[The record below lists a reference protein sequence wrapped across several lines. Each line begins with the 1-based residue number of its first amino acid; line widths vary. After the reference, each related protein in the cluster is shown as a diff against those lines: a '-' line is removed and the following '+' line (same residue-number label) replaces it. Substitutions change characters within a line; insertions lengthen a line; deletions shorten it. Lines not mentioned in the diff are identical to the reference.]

1 MTFIMN
7 KKIIA
12 RYLILFFL
20 IFILPH
26 QVLGEQKLSI
36 LKGMMDLGKGPQRS
50 EKGFEKWIDSGGRRH
65 VNNIFSIGLM
75 NYSVDGIEYFHGIKQ
90 DWAYMIHDSKINGIV
105 VGTFEIYSDEKKIG
119 IQNNLLWRGHFKVEQ
134 TNGFSFGFFWGVGK
148 NSNKGKIIEFTFDED
163 ERNFS
168 KNSENPNIYFING
181 FTTDQPEETL

>member
-1 MTFIMN
+1 MN
-7 KKIIA
+7 TKIIA

-75 NYSVDGIEYFHGIKQ
+75 NYSVGEIEYFHSIKQ
-90 DWAYMIHDSKINGIV
+90 DWAYVIHDSKNNGIV
-105 VGTFEIYSDEKKIG
+105 IGTFEIYSDEIKIET
-119 IQNNLLWRGHFKVEQ
+119 QNNLLWRGHFKVEQ

-181 FTTDQPEETL
+181 FTTAQPEETL